1 MGDYNIN
8 LLNVESHSLTADF
21 NDLMYSHGLIPLITR
36 PTRVTENSATLIDNI
51 FTNKILNTQE
61 ESVQG
66 ILVTDISDHYP
77 IFCVNKTIVQKNIN
91 VTYTHRVFSAKNK
104 RLFADEMSAVN
115 WHNVFCASDTE
126 SAFSGF
132 HDTLINIHNN
142 CFPSRVNTK
151 KYYLRK
157 PWLTSGLCDA
167 IKKKNRLYYKSIK
180 VKCVRTKIEYNVYRR
195 NLRKLL
201 RASEKKYHCDLLSK
215 YKNNSKR
222 LWAVIKNVINKKRKN
237 KFQDKFQLND
247 GSITSDMKIISNKFN
262 DFFINV
268 GPSLSRK
275 IPNQVSTPESFMK
288 SKALYSLYLEPVSES
303 EIHKLITSLKSASP
317 GYDNISSSILKLSL
331 TSICAPLTHI
341 CNMSLQE
348 GIFPDKM
355 KVANVL
361 PLFKCDDPEIF
372 NNYRPVSILCS
383 LSKVFEKIMYNRLI
397 NFLDKHQILY
407 SYQFGFRKSHSTY
420 MALTSLWIKL

>member
-1 MGDYNIN
+1 MLFILTEFSVPKIKDYLPKKCQLLTGIMYFVPLTQN
-8 LLNVESHSLTADF
+8 LL
-21 NDLMYSHGLIPLITR
+21 
-36 PTRVTENSATLIDNI
+36 
-51 FTNKILNTQE
+51 
-61 ESVQG
+61 
-66 ILVTDISDHYP
+66 
-77 IFCVNKTIVQKNIN
+77 
-91 VTYTHRVFSAKNK
+91 
-104 RLFADEMSAVN
+104 
-115 WHNVFCASDTE
+115 
-126 SAFSGF
+126 FSGF
-132 HDTLINIHNN
+132 HDTLIKIHNN
-142 CFPSRVNTK
+142 CFPSRVSTK
-151 KYYLRK
+151 KYYMRK
-157 PWLTSGLCDA
+157 PWLTNGLCDA
-167 IKKKNRLYYKSIK
+167 IKKKNRMYYKSIK
-180 VKCVRTKIEYNVYRR
+180 VKCVQTKIEYNVYRR

-201 RASEKKYHCDLLSK
+201 RASEKKYHCELLSK

-237 KFQDKFQLND
+237 KFQDNFQLND

-288 SKALYSLYLEPVSES
+288 SKALYSLYLEPVCES
-303 EIHKLITSLKSASP
+303 EIDNLITSHKSASP

-420 MALTSLWIKL
+420 MALM

>member
-8 LLNVESHSLTADF
+8 LLNVESHNLTAGF
-21 NDLMYSHGLIPLITR
+21 NNLMYSHGLIPLITR

-61 ESVQG
+61 ESVHG

-77 IFCVNKTIVQKNIN
+77 IFCVNKIIVQRNIN

-104 RLFADEMSAVN
+104 RLFADEMSVVN
-115 WHNVFCASDTE
+115 WDNVFCASDTE

-142 CFPSRVNTK
+142 CFPSRVSTR
-151 KYYLRK
+151 KYYMRK

-195 NLRKLL
+195 NLKKLL
-201 RASEKKYHCDLLSK
+201 RASEKKYHCEILSK
-215 YKNNSKR
+215 YKNNSKS

-288 SKALYSLYLEPVSES
+288 S
-303 EIHKLITSLKSASP
+303 
-317 GYDNISSSILKLSL
+317 N
-331 TSICAPLTHI
+331 
-341 CNMSLQE
+341 
-348 GIFPDKM
+348 
-355 KVANVL
+355 
-361 PLFKCDDPEIF
+361 
-372 NNYRPVSILCS
+372 
-383 LSKVFEKIMYNRLI
+383 
-397 NFLDKHQILY
+397 
-407 SYQFGFRKSHSTY
+407 
-420 MALTSLWIKL
+420 ALTVCIWNPLVKVKSTNLSRHLNLLVQVMTI